1 MEYTGSIRVPV
12 TNLSIFSFKTYKIFV
27 FSNITFNFPNRKISL
42 VKNAAILIPIFLV
55 NIFSGVP
62 DSKDEQATA
71 NIVLRGQMLTEDAML
86 IEHGEVSEN

>member
-1 MEYTGSIRVPV
+1 MA
-12 TNLSIFSFKTYKIFV
+12 NLSIFTFKTYKIFV

-55 NIFSGVP
+55 LIFSRVP